1 MNLNYNVNSINFKEG
16 TVIIAGAGPGNI
28 KLVTIKTIL
37 ALKSADVVIYDSLI
51 NKALLEYCKKNVK
64 SRLRICNPSTS
75 ASVAITTL
83 L

>member
-1 MNLNYNVNSINFKEG
+1 MNLNYSVNNINFKEG

-51 NKALLEYCKKNVK
+51 NKALLKY
-64 SRLRICNPSTS
+64 
-75 ASVAITTL
+75 L
-83 L
+83 LQINCFLSESIEINLLLSKLISLS